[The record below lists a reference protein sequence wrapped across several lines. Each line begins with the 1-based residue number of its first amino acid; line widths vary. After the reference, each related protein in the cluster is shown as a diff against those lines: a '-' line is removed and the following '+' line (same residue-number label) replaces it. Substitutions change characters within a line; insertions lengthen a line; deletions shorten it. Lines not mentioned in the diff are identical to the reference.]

1 MSSPLSSQ
9 LTIALEEE
17 EDFPAASHIDDC
29 RLRILCQGT
38 YNVDPSDWHLLLGCR
53 YAPFND
59 AFRPPVLAFWPRAGS
74 IHSLPPYVAATGKAN
89 RLEVQT
95 IDEMDVEALLKWKED
110 ETGALEE
117 NDEEVRDVELL
128 EMMVS
133 AIHCSIPSLL

>member
-1 MSSPLSSQ
+1 M
-9 LTIALEEE
+9 
-17 EDFPAASHIDDC
+17 
-29 RLRILCQGT
+29 
-38 YNVDPSDWHLLLGCR
+38 
-53 YAPFND
+53 
-59 AFRPPVLAFWPRAGS
+59 
-74 IHSLPPYVAATGKAN
+74 AATGKAN